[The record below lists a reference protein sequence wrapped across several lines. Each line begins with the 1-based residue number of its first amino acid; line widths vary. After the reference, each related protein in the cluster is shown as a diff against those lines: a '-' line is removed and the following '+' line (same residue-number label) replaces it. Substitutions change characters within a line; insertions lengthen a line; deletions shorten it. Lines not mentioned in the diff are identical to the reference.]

1 MGGVT
6 ITRREVAQRRSC
18 KQTVKLLI
26 NRLFWTIA
34 GLLLKLRYRVTVE
47 GADGLRAI
55 VGPTLVLPNH
65 PGYIDPPLVL
75 SHLRLGR
82 SLRPLVFSGIYR
94 LLPLRPLMAMVDAF
108 EVPDLS
114 AQSRDAQAKTL
125 GMIEAVVARIGRG
138 DSFLIYPS
146 GRLQRGNA
154 EVVGSARAVHELLSR
169 CPDLNVVL
177 VRTCGLWGSSF
188 GCAATGAPPSLVPTI
203 LGNLG
208 WALAAL
214 LVFLPRRK
222 VTIHVEVLPRGTLP
236 KKSREETNAFLEGR
250 YNVDGPQQ
258 PAFVRFSY
266 LFGPST
272 GHYAAGA
279 ALPAI
284 DPASIDPKTIRLVNE
299 LVQGH
304 LGRELDPGELTFD
317 TTLEG
322 IGMDSLDRMDAT
334 LKVEQQFGFHN
345 AAVVNTLGE
354 LWALADGKLA
364 GDRKEEPIAVPVAW
378 FAPPRSSAPPAVLA
392 GTVAEAFVRR
402 ALVAPTEP
410 AVADRISGVLPSRRL
425 LVGAMLMARRFAAWP
440 EKHVGVM
447 LPASV
452 AADIVFFALH
462 MAGKTPV
469 MMNWTTGPSN
479 LAHGVKVTGT
489 RRIITAKKLVDRL
502 GIEVP
507 GADYEYL
514 ETLRGG
520 IGKREQVST
529 LLGTMLNSAGILR
542 GLPRQDPDEPA
553 VFLFTSGSES
563 TPKTVPLSH
572 TNVITNITDSLEVLE
587 MTEADSLLGFLP
599 PFHSFGLTG
608 NVLLPHL
615 TGIRT
620 VRHADPT
627 DARGLV
633 QTIRAY
639 RPTMLFTTPTFLSY
653 ILSVSQEG
661 DLKSLRRIIAGAE
674 KCPDAVFERTAAL
687 APEAVILE
695 GYGITEC
702 SPVLA
707 ANRVGDRRRGC
718 IGRPVKHV
726 AIRVV
731 DVDTGDPVAAGETGM
746 LLASGPS
753 IFSGYLNHDGPSPFV
768 ELEGRQWYRT
778 GDLVVAD
785 ADNWLTFKGRLKR
798 FLKAGG
804 EMISLP
810 ALEEPFSKRYPAD
823 ETGPKVAVEG
833 IEMPGGRQIALFTTF
848 PLTLREASQILIEDG
863 LRGVM
868 RLDEVRQLETI
879 PVLGTG
885 KTDYKELRRM
895 VTEGQLPER

>member
-1 MGGVT
+1 M
-6 ITRREVAQRRSC
+6 
-18 KQTVKLLI
+18 KLLL
-26 NRLFWTIA
+26 NRLFWTIS
-34 GLLLKLRYRVTVE
+34 GILLRLRYRVTVE
-47 GADGLRAI
+47 GAEGLSALK
-55 VGPTLVLPNH
+55 GPTLVLPNH
-65 PGYIDPPLVL
+65 PAYIDPPLVL
-75 SHLRLGR
+75 SHLRLGKA
-82 SLRPLVFSGIYR
+82 LRPLVFSGIYR

-125 GMIEAVVARIGRG
+125 EMIDAVVARIGRG

-154 EVVGSARAVHELLSR
+154 EVVGSARAVHELLWR

-177 VRTCGLWGSSF
+177 VRTRGLWGSSF
-188 GCAATGAPPSLVPTI
+188 GCAATGAPPSLVPTM
-203 LGNLG
+203 LRNLG

-214 LVFLPRRK
+214 VVFLPRRK
-222 VTIHVEVLPRGTLP
+222 VTIHVEVLPKRTLP
-236 KKSREETNAFLEGR
+236 KASREQTNAFLEGW

-258 PAFVRFSY
+258 PAFVRYSHF
-266 LFGPST
+266 FGPT
-272 GHYAAGA
+272 AGHYAAGVS
-279 ALPAI
+279 LPSI
-284 DPASIDPKTIRLVNE
+284 DPATIDPKTIRLVND

-304 LGRELDPGELTFD
+304 LGRELDPHELAFD
-317 TTLEG
+317 TTLEAL
-322 IGMDSLDRMDAT
+322 GMDSLDRMDAT

-345 AAVVNTLGE
+345 ASVLNTLGE
-354 LWALADGKLA
+354 LWALADGKLS
-364 GDRKEEPIAVPVAW
+364 GGVKEEAIPVPAAW
-378 FAPPRSSAPPAVLA
+378 FALPRSTDAPAVLA

-402 ALVAPTEP
+402 ALAAPSEP

-425 LVGAMLMARRFAAWP
+425 LVGASLMARRFAAWP

-469 MMNWTTGPSN
+469 MMNWTTGPSS

-489 RRIITAKKLVDRL
+489 QRIITSKKLVDRL

-507 GADYEYL
+507 GTPYEYL
-514 ETLRGG
+514 ETIRGG
-520 IGKREQVST
+520 IGKAEQIST
-529 LLGTMLNSAGILR
+529 LLGTILNSGAILR
-542 GLPRQDPDEPA
+542 GLPKQDPDEPA

-563 TPKTVPLSH
+563 APKTVPLSH
-572 TNVITNITDSLEVLE
+572 TNLITNITDSLEVLE
-587 MTEADSLLGFLP
+587 VTAADSLLGFLP

-615 TGIRT
+615 TGIRS

-633 QTIRAY
+633 ETIRAFH
-639 RPTMLFTTPTFLSY
+639 PTMLFTTPTFLSY
-653 ILSVSQEG
+653 ILSVSKAG

-674 KCPDAVFERTAAL
+674 RCPDAVFERTAAL

-707 ANRVGDRRRGC
+707 ANRVADRRRGF
-718 IGRPVKHV
+718 IGRPVRHV
-726 AIRVV
+726 DIRVV
-731 DVDTGDPVAAGETGM
+731 DVDSGEPVATGETGM

-768 ELEGRQWYRT
+768 ELEGKQWYRT

-785 ADNWLTFKGRLKR
+785 ADNWLAFKGRLKR

-823 ETGPKVAVEG
+823 ENGPKVAVEG
-833 IEMPGGRQIALFTTF
+833 IETPGGRQIALFTTF
-848 PLTLREASQILIEDG
+848 PLTLREASQILVEDG

-868 RLDEVRQLETI
+868 RLDEVRQIETI

-885 KTDYKELRRM
+885 KTDYKELRRL
-895 VTEGQLPER
+895 VTEAVTGG

>member
-1 MGGVT
+1 M
-6 ITRREVAQRRSC
+6 
-18 KQTVKLLI
+18 KLLL
-26 NRLFWTIA
+26 NRLFWTIS
-34 GLLLKLRYRVTVE
+34 GILLRLRYRVTVE
-47 GADGLRAI
+47 GAEGLSALK
-55 VGPTLVLPNH
+55 GPTLVLPNH
-65 PGYIDPPLVL
+65 PAYIDPPLVL
-75 SHLRLGR
+75 SHLRLGKA
-82 SLRPLVFSGIYR
+82 LRPLVFSGIYR

-125 GMIEAVVARIGRG
+125 EMIDAVVARIGRG

-154 EVVGSARAVHELLSR
+154 EVVGSARAVHELLWR

-177 VRTCGLWGSSF
+177 VRTRGLWGSSF
-188 GCAATGAPPSLVPTI
+188 GCAATGAPPSLVPTM
-203 LGNLG
+203 LRNLG

-214 LVFLPRRK
+214 VVFLPRRK
-222 VTIHVEVLPRGTLP
+222 VTIHVEVLPKGTLP
-236 KKSREETNAFLEGR
+236 KASREQTNAFLEGW

-258 PAFVRFSY
+258 PAFVRYSHF
-266 LFGPST
+266 FGPT
-272 GHYAAGA
+272 AGHYAAGA
-279 ALPAI
+279 ALPSI
-284 DPASIDPKTIRLVNE
+284 DPATIDPKTIRLVND

-304 LGRELDPGELTFD
+304 LGRELDPHELAFD
-317 TTLEG
+317 TTLEAL
-322 IGMDSLDRMDAT
+322 GMDSLDRMDAT

-345 AAVVNTLGE
+345 ASVLNTLGE
-354 LWALADGKLA
+354 LWALADGKLSGGA
-364 GDRKEEPIAVPVAW
+364 KEEAIPVPAAW
-378 FAPPRSSAPPAVLA
+378 FALPRSTDAPAVLA

-402 ALVAPTEP
+402 ALAAPSEP

-425 LVGAMLMARRFAAWP
+425 LVGASLMARRFAAWP

-469 MMNWTTGPSN
+469 MMNWTTGPSS

-489 RRIITAKKLVDRL
+489 QRIITSKKLVDRL

-507 GADYEYL
+507 GTPYEYL
-514 ETLRGG
+514 ETIRGG
-520 IGKREQVST
+520 IGKAEQIST
-529 LLGTMLNSAGILR
+529 LLGTILNSGAILR
-542 GLPRQDPDEPA
+542 GLPKQDPDEPA

-563 TPKTVPLSH
+563 APKTVPLSH
-572 TNVITNITDSLEVLE
+572 TNLITNITDSLEVLE
-587 MTEADSLLGFLP
+587 VTAADSLLGFLP

-615 TGIRT
+615 TGIRS

-633 QTIRAY
+633 ETIRAFH
-639 RPTMLFTTPTFLSY
+639 PTMLFTTPTFLSY
-653 ILSVSQEG
+653 ILSVSKAG

-674 KCPDAVFERTAAL
+674 RCPDAVFERTAAL

-707 ANRVGDRRRGC
+707 ANRVADRRRGF
-718 IGRPVKHV
+718 IGRPVRHV
-726 AIRVV
+726 DIRVV
-731 DVDTGDPVAAGETGM
+731 DVDSGEPVATGETGM

-768 ELEGRQWYRT
+768 ELEGKQWYRT

-785 ADNWLTFKGRLKR
+785 ADNWLAFKGRLKR

-823 ETGPKVAVEG
+823 ENGPKVAVEG
-833 IEMPGGRQIALFTTF
+833 IETPGGRQIALFTTF
-848 PLTLREASQILIEDG
+848 PLTLREASQILVEDG

-868 RLDEVRQLETI
+868 RLDEVRQIETI

-885 KTDYKELRRM
+885 KTDYKELRRL
-895 VTEGQLPER
+895 VTEGQPPER

>member
-1 MGGVT
+1 M
-6 ITRREVAQRRSC
+6 
-18 KQTVKLLI
+18 KLLL
-26 NRLFWTIA
+26 NRLFWTIS
-34 GLLLKLRYRVTVE
+34 GILLRLRYRVTVE
-47 GADGLRAI
+47 GAEGLSALQ
-55 VGPTLVLPNH
+55 GPTLVLPNH
-65 PGYIDPPLVL
+65 PAYIDPPLVL
-75 SHLRLGR
+75 SHLRLGKA
-82 SLRPLVFSGIYR
+82 LRPLVFSGIYR

-154 EVVGSARAVHELLSR
+154 EVVGSARAVHELLWR

-177 VRTCGLWGSSF
+177 VRTRGLWGSSF
-188 GCAATGAPPSLVPTI
+188 GCAATGAPPSLVPTM
-203 LGNLG
+203 LRNLG

-222 VTIHVEVLPRGTLP
+222 VTMQIEVLPRGTLP
-236 KKSREETNAFLEGR
+236 KGSREETNAFLEGR

-322 IGMDSLDRMDAT
+322 IGMDSLDRMDVT

-364 GDRKEEPIAVPVAW
+364 GDKKEEPIAVPVAW
-378 FAPPRSSAPPAVLA
+378 FAPPRSSALPAVLA

-402 ALVAPTEP
+402 ALLAPTEP

-514 ETLRGG
+514 ETIRGG
-520 IGKREQVST
+520 IGKGEQVST

-718 IGRPVKHV
+718 IGRPVRHV

-768 ELEGRQWYRT
+768 EMEGRQWYRT

-833 IEMPGGRQIALFTTF
+833 IETPGGRQIALFTTF
-848 PLTLREASQILIEDG
+848 PLTLREASQILLADG

-895 VTEGQLPER
+895 VTEGQPPER

>member
-1 MGGVT
+1 M
-6 ITRREVAQRRSC
+6 
-18 KQTVKLLI
+18 KLLL
-26 NRLFWTIA
+26 NRLFWTIS
-34 GLLLKLRYRVTVE
+34 GILLRLRYRVTVE
-47 GADGLRAI
+47 GAEGLSALK
-55 VGPTLVLPNH
+55 GPTLVLPNH
-65 PGYIDPPLVL
+65 PAYIDPPLVL
-75 SHLRLGR
+75 SHLRLGKA
-82 SLRPLVFSGIYR
+82 LRPLVFSGIYR

-125 GMIEAVVARIGRG
+125 EMIDAVVARIGRG

-154 EVVGSARAVHELLSR
+154 EVVGSARAVHELLWR

-177 VRTCGLWGSSF
+177 VRTRGLWGSSF
-188 GCAATGAPPSLVPTI
+188 GCAATGAPPSLVPTM
-203 LGNLG
+203 LRNLG
-208 WALAAL
+208 WGLAAL
-214 LVFLPRRK
+214 VFFLPRRK
-222 VTIHVEVLPRGTLP
+222 VTVHVEVLPKRTLP
-236 KKSREETNAFLEGR
+236 KASREQTNAFLEGW

-258 PAFVRFSY
+258 PAFVRYSHF
-266 LFGPST
+266 FGPT
-272 GHYAAGA
+272 AGHYAAGVS
-279 ALPAI
+279 LPSI
-284 DPASIDPKTIRLVNE
+284 DPATIDPKTIRLVND

-304 LGRELDPGELTFD
+304 LGRELDPQELAFD
-317 TTLEG
+317 TTLEAL
-322 IGMDSLDRMDAT
+322 GMDSLDRMDAT

-345 AAVVNTLGE
+345 ASVLNTLGE
-354 LWALADGKLA
+354 LWALADGKLS
-364 GDRKEEPIAVPVAW
+364 GGVKEEAIPVPAAW
-378 FAPPRSSAPPAVLA
+378 FALPRSTDAPAVLA

-402 ALVAPTEP
+402 ALAAPSEP

-425 LVGAMLMARRFAAWP
+425 LVGASLMARRFAAWP

-469 MMNWTTGPSN
+469 MMNWTTGPSS

-489 RRIITAKKLVDRL
+489 QRIITSKKLVDRL

-507 GADYEYL
+507 GTPYEYL
-514 ETLRGG
+514 ETIRGG
-520 IGKREQVST
+520 IGKAEQIST
-529 LLGTMLNSAGILR
+529 LLGTILNSGAILR
-542 GLPRQDPDEPA
+542 GLPKQDPDEPA

-563 TPKTVPLSH
+563 APKTVPLSH
-572 TNVITNITDSLEVLE
+572 TNLITNITDSLEVLE
-587 MTEADSLLGFLP
+587 VTAADSLLGFLP

-615 TGIRT
+615 TGIRS

-633 QTIRAY
+633 ETIRAFH
-639 RPTMLFTTPTFLSY
+639 PTMLFTTPTFLSY
-653 ILSVSQEG
+653 ILSVSKAG
-661 DLKSLRRIIAGAE
+661 VLRSLRRIIAGAE
-674 KCPDAVFERTAAL
+674 RCPDAVFERTAAL

-707 ANRVGDRRRGC
+707 ANRVADRRRGF
-718 IGRPVKHV
+718 IGRPVRHV
-726 AIRVV
+726 DIRVV
-731 DVDTGDPVAAGETGM
+731 DVDSGEPVATGETGM

-768 ELEGRQWYRT
+768 ELEGKQWYRT

-785 ADNWLTFKGRLKR
+785 ADNWLAFKGRLKR

-823 ETGPKVAVEG
+823 ENGPKVAVEG
-833 IEMPGGRQIALFTTF
+833 IETPGGRQIALFTTF
-848 PLTLREASQILIEDG
+848 PLTLREASQILVEDG

-868 RLDEVRQLETI
+868 RLDEVRQLEKI

-895 VTEGQLPER
+895 VTEGQTPADA